1 MNDAY
6 EDRIE
11 RLKKHLL
18 ELGSC
23 AVCYSGGLDSTV
35 LMDIAHRTLGDNA
48 VAVLVDVP
56 MMADRQRDAAITV
69 AESIGCRLVRTT
81 AGIEELDGILAN
93 RHDRCYICKTVMY
106 RKVREVADDLGIRYV
121 INGEIVDDLSEDR
134 PGMVAGKKAGIVTPL
149 IDAGIRRED
158 IVRYLGRMDLPL
170 RLVKD
175 TCMLMRYPEGTPVTM
190 DDLRL
195 VEELEA
201 IVRDRIGLRQLRIRR
216 TDGGYSI
223 QTSSAEQK
231 ILREGFE
238 TIRKELESDSLRFS
252 LNPIAYDH

>member
-1 MNDAY
+1 MTDGY
-6 EDRIE
+6 EDRIG
-11 RLKKHLL
+11 RLKGRLL

-23 AVCYSGGLDSTV
+23 AVCFSGGLDSTA

-56 MMADRQRDAAITV
+56 MMADRQRDAAIAV

-81 AGIEELDGILAN
+81 AGIDELDGILAN

-106 RKVREVADDLGIRYV
+106 RKVREVAGDLGIRHV
-121 INGEIVDDLSEDR
+121 INGEIVDDLNEDR
-134 PGMVAGKKAGIVTPL
+134 PGMAAGKEAGIVTPL

-158 IVRYLGRMDLPL
+158 IVRYLEGMDLPFT
-170 RLVKD
+170 LVKD

-190 DDLRL
+190 DDLRT

-201 IVRDRIGLRQLRIRR
+201 IVRDRLGVRQLRVRR
-216 TDGGYSI
+216 TGGGYSI
-223 QTSSAEQK
+223 QTSSEEQDV
-231 ILREGFE
+231 LRSGFE
-238 TIRKELESDSLRFS
+238 RIREELGSRGFMIS
-252 LNPIAYDH
+252 LNPVPYDR

>member
-1 MNDAY
+1 MTDGY
-6 EDRIE
+6 ENRIG
-11 RLKKHLL
+11 RLKGRLL

-23 AVCYSGGLDSTV
+23 AVCFSGGLDSTV
-35 LMDIAHRTLGDNA
+35 LIDIAHRTLGDNA

-56 MMADRQRDAAITV
+56 MMADRQRDSAIAV

-81 AGIEELDGILAN
+81 AGIDELDGILAN

-106 RKVREVADDLGIRYV
+106 RKIREVADDLEIQHV

-134 PGMVAGKKAGIVTPL
+134 PGMVAGKEAGIVTPL
-149 IDAGIRRED
+149 IDAGIHRED
-158 IVRYLGRMDLPL
+158 IVRYLEGMDLPL
-170 RLVKD
+170 TLVKD
-175 TCMLMRYPEGTPVTM
+175 TCMLMRYPEGTPVTI
-190 DDLRL
+190 DDLRT

-201 IVRDRIGLRQLRIRR
+201 IVRDRLGLRQLRIRWIEE
-216 TDGGYSI
+216 GFSI

-238 TIRKELESDSLRFS
+238 TIRKELESYGLKFS
-252 LNPIAYDH
+252 LNPIAYDR

>member
-1 MNDAY
+1 MTDGY
-6 EDRIE
+6 EDRIG
-11 RLKKHLL
+11 RLKEHLL

-106 RKVREVADDLGIRYV
+106 RKVREVADDLGIRHI

-134 PGMVAGKKAGIVTPL
+134 PGMAAGREAGIVTPL
-149 IDAGIRRED
+149 IDAEIHRED
-158 IVRYLGRMDLPL
+158 IVRYLGGMDLPL
-170 RLVKD
+170 TLVKD

-190 DDLRL
+190 DDLRTI
-195 VEELEA
+195 EKLEA
-201 IVRDRIGLRQLRIRR
+201 IVRERLGLHQLRIRR

-223 QTSSAEQK
+223 QTSSAEQD
-231 ILREGFE
+231 ILRNGFE
-238 TIRKELESDSLRFS
+238 EIRKELGSHGFGIT
-252 LNPIAYDH
+252 LNPAPYDR

>member
-1 MNDAY
+1 MTDGY
-6 EDRIE
+6 EDRIGRLEE
-11 RLKKHLL
+11 RLL

-23 AVCYSGGLDSTV
+23 AVCFSGGLDSTV
-35 LMDIAHRTLGDNA
+35 LMDIAHRTLGDDA

-56 MMADRQRDAAITV
+56 MMADRQRDAAIAV

-93 RHDRCYICKTVMY
+93 RHNRCYICKTVMY

-149 IDAGIRRED
+149 IDAGIHRED

-195 VEELEA
+195 VEELEVV
-201 IVRDRIGLRQLRIRR
+201 VRNRIGLRQLRIRR
-216 TDGGYSI
+216 TDNGFSI
-223 QTSSAEQK
+223 QTSSAEQD
-231 ILREGFE
+231 ILCNGFE
-238 TIRKELESDSLRFS
+238 EIRQEFESRGFEVA
-252 LNPIAYDH
+252 LNPAPYDR

>member
-1 MNDAY
+1 MSDTY
-6 EDRIE
+6 EDRIG
-11 RLKKHLL
+11 RVKGRLL

-23 AVCYSGGLDSTV
+23 AVCYSGGLDSTT

-56 MMADRQRDAAITV
+56 MMADRQRDAAIAV
-69 AESIGCRLVRTT
+69 AKSIGCRLVRTT
-81 AGIEELDGILAN
+81 AGIDELDGILAN

-106 RKVREVADDLGIRYV
+106 RKVREVADDLGIQYV

-134 PGMVAGKKAGIVTPL
+134 PGMVAGKEAGIITPL

-158 IVRYLGRMDLPL
+158 IVRYLEGMDLPFT
-170 RLVKD
+170 LVKD

-190 DDLRL
+190 DDLRT

-201 IVRDRIGLRQLRIRR
+201 IVRDRLGLRQLRIRR

-223 QTSSAEQK
+223 QTSSEEQDV
-231 ILREGFE
+231 LHSGFE
-238 TIRKELESDSLRFS
+238 EIRQEFESRGFEIA
-252 LNPIAYDH
+252 LNPVPYDR

>member
-1 MNDAY
+1 MTDGY
-6 EDRIE
+6 EDRIGRLEE
-11 RLKKHLL
+11 RLL

-23 AVCYSGGLDSTV
+23 AVCFSGGLDSTV
-35 LMDIAHRTLGDNA
+35 LMDIAHRTLGDDA

-106 RKVREVADDLGIRYV
+106 RKVREVADDLGIRCV

-134 PGMVAGKKAGIVTPL
+134 PGMVAGKEAGIITPL
-149 IDAGIRRED
+149 MDAGIRRED
-158 IVRYLGRMDLPL
+158 IVRYLGGMDLPL

-175 TCMLMRYPEGTPVTM
+175 TCMLMRYPEGTPVTI
-190 DDLRL
+190 DDLKT

-201 IVRDRIGLRQLRIRR
+201 IVRERLGLRQLRIRR

-223 QTSSAEQK
+223 QTSSAEQD
-231 ILREGFE
+231 ILRNGFE
-238 TIRKELESDSLRFS
+238 EIRQEFGSRGFEVA
-252 LNPIAYDH
+252 LNPAPYDR

>member
-1 MNDAY
+1 MTDGY

-11 RLKKHLL
+11 RLERRFL

-35 LMDIAHRTLGDNA
+35 LMDIAHRTLGDDA

-106 RKVREVADDLGIRYV
+106 RKVREVADDLGIRHV

-134 PGMVAGKKAGIVTPL
+134 PGMAAGREAGIVTPL

-158 IVRYLGRMDLPL
+158 IVRYLKGMDLPL
-170 RLVKD
+170 TLVKD

-201 IVRDRIGLRQLRIRR
+201 IVRDRLGLRQLRIRR